1 MSRAIRA
8 SVLMLL
14 LVSSAHAGWMGND
27 VTGTPPPPPPSAPQ
41 EAQPA
46 DDNAPDEEPEGL
58 TETVLS
64 LLEGVLA
71 LL

>member
-1 MSRAIRA
+1 MGKTIRA
-8 SVLMLL
+8 SALILL
-14 LVSSAHAGWMGND
+14 LAFSAQAGYMQND
-27 VTGTPPPPPPSAPQ
+27 LTAAPPPPPPSAPQ
-41 EAQPA
+41 GTQLA

-64 LLEGVLA
+64 LLESVLA